1 MKILTDVRFLAFYSG
16 AATALVAVLL
26 LAGFRQQESSKKFES
41 PAKFESS
48 DVQRINV
55 VEPDGSLRMI
65 ISNKSAA
72 PGAIIRG
79 KEFAHPDRQS
89 AGILFF
95 NDESTE
101 NGGLIFGGGKGTDG
115 KPQSYGH
122 LSFDQYEQDQVFTID
137 SEDQYGLHSSAVTI
151 WDRPDF
157 PIGDL
162 LATPPEER
170 AEFLAI
176 HPKCHARIFFGRAQ
190 DRSVGL
196 RLKDAEGRDRI
207 VLRVEADGTPLIQ
220 LLDKEGKTIRQLP
233 EPAIP
238 KKVK

>member
-41 PAKFESS
+41 PAKFESI
-48 DVQRINV
+48 DVQRINI
-55 VEPDGSLRMI
+55 VEPDGTLRMV

-72 PGAIIRG
+72 PGAIVRG
-79 KEFAHPDRQS
+79 KEYAHPDRQS

-95 NDESTE
+95 NDEATE
-101 NGGLIFGGGKGTDG
+101 NGGLIFGGAKGKDG
-115 KPQSYGH
+115 KAQSYGH

-137 SEDQYGLHSSAVTI
+137 SEDQYGLHSSALTI

-162 LATPPEER
+162 LATPPEKR
-170 AEFLAI
+170 AEFLAS
-176 HPKCHARIFFGRAQ
+176 HPKCHARIFFGRTQ
-190 DRSVGL
+190 DRSVAL
-196 RLKDAEGRDRI
+196 RLKDQEGRDRI
-207 VLRVEADGTPLIQ
+207 VLRVEADGSPLIQ
-220 LLDKEGKTIRQLP
+220 LLDKEGKIVRQLP
-233 EPAIP
+233 EPAMP
-238 KKVK
+238 KEAK

>member
-1 MKILTDVRFLAFYSG
+1 MKILTDVRFLAVYSG

-41 PAKFESS
+41 PKFESI

-55 VEPDGSLRMI
+55 VEPDGTLRKV

-79 KEFAHPDRQS
+79 KEYAHPDRQS

-95 NDESTE
+95 NDEATE
-101 NGGLIFGGGKGTDG
+101 NDGLIFGGAKGKDG
-115 KPQSYGH
+115 KAQSYGH
-122 LSFDQYEQDQVFTID
+122 LSFDQYEHDQVFTID
-137 SEDQYGLHSSAVTI
+137 SEDQYRLHSSAVTI

-162 LATPPEER
+162 LATPPEKR
-170 AEFLAI
+170 AEFLAS
-176 HPKCHARIFFGRAQ
+176 HPKCHARIFFGPQPGPFGAAAFE
-190 DRSVGL
+190 RS
-196 RLKDAEGRDRI
+196 GR
-207 VLRVEADGTPLIQ
+207 T
-220 LLDKEGKTIRQLP
+220 
-233 EPAIP
+233 
-238 KKVK
+238 

>member
-26 LAGFRQQESSKKFES
+26 LTGFRQQESGKKFES
-41 PAKFESS
+41 M

-55 VEPDGSLRMI
+55 VEPDGTLRMV
-65 ISNKSAA
+65 ISNKSAS

-79 KEFAHPDRQS
+79 KEYAHPDRQS

-95 NDESTE
+95 NDEATE
-101 NGGLIFGGGKGTDG
+101 NGGLIFGGAKD
-115 KPQSYGH
+115 KNEKAQSYGH

-162 LATPPEER
+162 LATPPEKR
-170 AEFLAI
+170 SEFLAS
-176 HPKCHARIFFGRAQ
+176 HPKCHARIYLGRNQ
-190 DRSVGL
+190 DRTVAL
-196 RLKDAEGRDRI
+196 RLKNTEGRDRI
-207 VLRVEADGTPLIQ
+207 VLRVDGDGSPLIQ
-220 LLDKEGKTIRQLP
+220 MLDKEGKIIRQLP

-238 KKVK
+238 KGAK